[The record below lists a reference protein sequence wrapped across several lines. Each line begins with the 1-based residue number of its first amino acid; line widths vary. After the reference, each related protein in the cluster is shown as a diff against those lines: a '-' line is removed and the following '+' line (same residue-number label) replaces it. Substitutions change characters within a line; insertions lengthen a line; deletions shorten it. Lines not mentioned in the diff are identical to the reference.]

1 MIDVRGRKFEP
12 KKKINGNI
20 YANIE
25 VYEGL
30 DGERYIIPKY
40 DDQRKKLES
49 VRAYVSELQTNLQVN
64 IQELAKIT
72 GARRSDLQSVIST
85 SASIR
90 PSSYDSVIVQRLVDD
105 LGIREDIESL
115 TLWKY
120 YYE

>member
-12 KKKINGNI
+12 KKKINGHI

-40 DDQRKKLES
+40 NDQRKKLES

-64 IQELAKIT
+64 IQELAEIT
-72 GARRSDLQSVIST
+72 GARQSDLQLVIST
-85 SASIR
+85 SASAR
-90 PSSYDSVIVQRLVDD
+90 PSSYDSIIIQRLVDD

>member
-12 KKKINGNI
+12 KKKINGNT

-49 VRAYVSELQTNLQVN
+49 VKAYVSELQTSLQVN
-64 IQELAKIT
+64 ITELAEIT
-72 GARRSDLQSVIST
+72 GARRSDLQSITST
-85 SASIR
+85 NSHLK